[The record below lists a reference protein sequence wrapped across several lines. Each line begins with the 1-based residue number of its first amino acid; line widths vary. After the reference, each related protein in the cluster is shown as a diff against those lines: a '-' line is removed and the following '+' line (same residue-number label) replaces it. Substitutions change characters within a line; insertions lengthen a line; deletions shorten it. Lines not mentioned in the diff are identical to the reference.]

1 MTGLWV
7 VVLTGF
13 LCIYYTCVC
22 AKRTTGVIVVY
33 QLCIWNGGRD
43 RRTKEQK
50 EKRRKGEKDGRRK
63 ERKEKRTKEQ
73 KNRRVEKGGV
83 SDKRVFGVRKDS
95 G

>member
-7 VVLTGF
+7 VVLTCF

-22 AKRTTGVIVVY
+22 AKLVAGVIVVY

-50 EKRRKGEKDGRRK
+50 EKRTEGEKNGRTEGEKD
-63 ERKEKRTKEQ
+63 KRTEEQ
-73 KNRRVEKGGV
+73 KSGKGRG
-83 SDKRVFGVRKDS
+83 FG
-95 G
+95 

>member
-22 AKRTTGVIVVY
+22 AKRTMGVIVVY

-50 EKRRKGEKDGRRK
+50 EKRRK
-63 ERKEKRTKEQ
+63 EQ

-83 SDKRVFGVRKDS
+83 SGKRVFGERKDS

>member
-1 MTGLWV
+1 M
-7 VVLTGF
+7 
-13 LCIYYTCVC
+13 
-22 AKRTTGVIVVY
+22 GVIVVY

-50 EKRRKGEKDGRRK
+50 EKRRK
-63 ERKEKRTKEQ
+63 EQ

-83 SDKRVFGVRKDS
+83 SGKRVFGERKDS